1 MDSHQYHTQLHFR
14 INTPMKNIPFPRIM
28 IVWVILELCL
38 GLLIG
43 RLFLIQYVHGQ
54 KLRGRSEGQ
63 RNARL
68 GSQAKRA
75 KILDRHGSVFAINQ
89 DLVSVYAD
97 PKVLRDKPDEV
108 ARKLAP
114 LLNVPEAR
122 LLPTLQQKKRR
133 FVWLKRNLDY
143 EHIDDIR
150 QITKSIRGVGYRIHG
165 KRSYPK
171 DELACHIIGY
181 INFENKG
188 IDGIEHQYDPYLR
201 IGERDYLPA
210 SQPKGSRVSTDG
222 KRRPIRPPQL
232 YQQGGKY
239 GHSVVLTLDEYI
251 QHIAETELIAGCE
264 KWQAKAGTAIVMH
277 SKSGEILALAN
288 YPNYDLNHYS
298 RSKESAK
305 RNLAIWMQYEPGS
318 VFKIVT
324 ASAVLNEKLMDP
336 QSREYC
342 DMGEY
347 RLSNGHIIHDI
358 KPNAWLTLS
367 EIIAKSS
374 NIGILK
380 AASHLNKEQLEAYT
394 RRFGFGE
401 KTGIDLPY
409 ERVGSLRGFQKWDAY
424 SIASIPFGQGISGT
438 PIQVLNAINVIAT
451 NGVLLQPYVTRQIID
466 KDGNPLEQS
475 YPMPIR
481 RVISAETAQEMTQML
496 VGVTEAGSGIRAQVK
511 GYTVAGK
518 TGTAQKAERG
528 KGYVKGKVVATF
540 AGFLPA
546 EDALLSIIVVV
557 DEPAGAPLS
566 SRVTA
571 PIFQKIASGAMRY
584 LSQKNLFAQRSTA
597 SYAENQSA
605 RH

>member
-1 MDSHQYHTQLHFR
+1 
-14 INTPMKNIPFPRIM
+14 MKNIPFPRIM
-28 IVWVILELCL
+28 IVWVILEICL

-63 RNARL
+63 RNTQL

-97 PKVLRDKPDEV
+97 PKTLRDKPDEV

-114 LLNVPEAR
+114 LLNVSEAR
-122 LLPTLQQKKRR
+122 LLLALQQKKRR

-150 QITKSIRGVGYRIHG
+150 QITKSIRGVGYRTHG

-181 INFENKG
+181 TNFENKG
-188 IDGIEHQYDPYLR
+188 IDGIEHQYDTYLST
-201 IGERDYLPA
+201 GERDYLPA
-210 SQPKGSRVSTDG
+210 SQPKGSRVSADG

-232 YQQGGKY
+232 YRQGGKY
-239 GHSVVLTLDEYI
+239 GCSVVLTLDEYI

-264 KWQAKAGTAIVMH
+264 KWGAKAGTAIVMH

-288 YPNYDLNHYS
+288 YPNYNLNHYS
-298 RSKESAK
+298 KGKESAK
-305 RNLAIWMQYEPGS
+305 RNRAIWMQYEPGS

-324 ASAVLNEKLMDP
+324 ASAVLNEKLMSP
-336 QSREYC
+336 HSREYC
-342 DMGEY
+342 EMGEY
-347 RLSNGHIIHDI
+347 RLSNGHVIHDI
-358 KPNAWLTLS
+358 KPNGWLTLS
-367 EIIAKSS
+367 EIISKSS

-380 AASHLNKEQLEAYT
+380 AASHLDKEQLEAYT

-409 ERVGSLRGFQKWDAY
+409 EHVGSLRGFQKWDDY
-424 SIASIPFGQGISGT
+424 SIASVPFGQGISVT

-466 KDGNPLEQS
+466 KDGSPLEQS

-481 RVISAETAQEMTQML
+481 RVISAETAQEMAQML
-496 VGVTEAGSGIRAQVK
+496 VGVTEAGGGIRARVK

-546 EDALLSIIVVV
+546 EDALLSIIVAV

-584 LSQKNLFAQRSTA
+584 LSQKNLFVQTSTP
-597 SYAENQSA
+597 SYEENQSV

>member
-1 MDSHQYHTQLHFR
+1 
-14 INTPMKNIPFPRIM
+14 MKNIPFPRIT

-43 RLFLIQYVHGQ
+43 RLFLIQYVHSQ

-63 RNARL
+63 RNTQV
-68 GSQAKRA
+68 GFQTKRA
-75 KILDRHGSVFAINQ
+75 KIVDRHGSVFAINQ

-97 PKVLRDKPDEV
+97 PKTLKDKSDEV
-108 ARKLAP
+108 VHKLAP
-114 LLNVPEAR
+114 VLNVSESR
-122 LLPTLQQKKRR
+122 LLPVLQQKKRR
-133 FVWLKRNLDY
+133 FVWLKRNIEY
-143 EHIDDIR
+143 ERINAIR
-150 QITKSIRGVGYRIHG
+150 QVTKSIYGVGYRTHE

-181 INFENKG
+181 TNFQNKG
-188 IDGIEHQYDPYLR
+188 IDGIEHQYDAYLST
-201 IGERDYLPA
+201 GEKDYLPT
-210 SQPKGSRVSTDG
+210 SQPKGSQISTDG

-232 YQQGGKY
+232 YQRGGKY
-239 GHSVVLTLDEYI
+239 GCSVVLTLDEYI

-277 SKSGEILALAN
+277 SKTGEILALAN
-288 YPNYDLNHYS
+288 YPNYNLNHYS
-298 RSKESAK
+298 KSKELAK
-305 RNLAIWMQYEPGS
+305 RNRAIWMQYEPGS

-324 ASAVLNEKLMDP
+324 ASAVLNEKLMSPD
-336 QSREYC
+336 SREYC
-342 DMGEY
+342 EMGEY
-347 RLSNGHIIHDI
+347 RLSNGHVIHDI

-380 AASHLNKEQLEAYT
+380 VASLLDKEQSEAYT

-409 ERVGSLRGFQKWDAY
+409 ERIGSLRGFRKWDDY
-424 SIASIPFGQGISGT
+424 SIASVPFGQGISVT

-466 KDGNPLEQS
+466 KDGNLLEQS
-475 YPMPIR
+475 YPKPIR
-481 RVISAETAQEMTQML
+481 RVISAETAQTMTQML
-496 VGVTEAGSGIRAQVK
+496 VSVTEAGGGIRARVE

-528 KGYVKGKVVATF
+528 KGYVEGKVVGTF

-566 SRVTA
+566 SYVTA
-571 PIFQKIASGAMRY
+571 PIFQKIASEVMRY
-584 LSQKNLFAQRSTA
+584 LSQKHLFAQKSTA
-597 SYAENQSA
+597 IDAEN
-605 RH
+605 